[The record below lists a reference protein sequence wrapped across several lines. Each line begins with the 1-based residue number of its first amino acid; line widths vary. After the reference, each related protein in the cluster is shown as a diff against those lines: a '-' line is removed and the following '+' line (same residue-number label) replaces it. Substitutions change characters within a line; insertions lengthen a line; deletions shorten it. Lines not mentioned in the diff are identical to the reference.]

1 MLQERLAGLVE
12 TVLEIVVFTCL
23 GMVLKRLHVLNESIG
38 RKLLSLSINILL
50 PLVVFRSFATV
61 KISMGEFILPV
72 VGLLINLS
80 LLTIAHL
87 VSRSIEMSNARK
99 GAFLLACSTLNIGI
113 IGLPFISL
121 FFNTEGV
128 AIASLIDIGN
138 SIYVFAIAFL
148 IASRFNPSKSKRS
161 LKSNVKSLL
170 TQPYILSIVAGLVA
184 NLLRLDLPPQADELI
199 IFISLFNA
207 IIVLLAAGV
216 FIRLP
221 ERSIRWKV
229 FSSVFVKVFI
239 GSLIGF
245 AFAVLLQL
253 APQALKVMIIVASLP
268 PAFMT
273 LVHASTEN
281 LDLEFASI
289 LLGSILAIGIPVIV
303 FYGLFFSL

>member
-1 MLQERLAGLVE
+1 MASLVE

-23 GMVLKRLHVLNESIG
+23 GAVLKRLRILNESIG
-38 RKLLSLSINILL
+38 RKLLSLSLNVLL
-50 PLVVFRSFATV
+50 PLIVFRSFATV
-61 KISMGEFILPV
+61 RISMGEFLLPM

-80 LLTIAHL
+80 LLTIAYF
-87 VSRSIEMSNARK
+87 VSRSIEMSGARK

-121 FFNTEGV
+121 FFNAEGV
-128 AIASLIDIGN
+128 ATASLIDIGN

-148 IASRFNPSKSKRS
+148 VASRFNPSKSKRS
-161 LKSNVKSLL
+161 LKSNVKNLL
-170 TQPYILSIVAGLVA
+170 TQPYILSIIAGLA
-184 NLLRLDLPPQADELI
+184 TNLLRLDFPPQVSELI
-199 IFISLFNA
+199 FFVSLFNA

-221 ERSIRWKV
+221 GRSLLWEV
-229 FSSVFVKVFI
+229 FLSAFVKVFI

-245 AFAVLLQL
+245 TFAVLLQL
-253 APQALKVMIIVASLP
+253 APQALRVMIIVASLP

-273 LVHASTEN
+273 LVHAGAEN